1 MKSTPLDRWIPDLHK
16 PLVIAGPCSAESEEQ
31 VLTIAH
37 AVNSNPAVK
46 IFRAGIWK
54 PRTRPNNFEGVGEVG
69 LSWMKKVKSETSL
82 LTSIEVANARHI
94 ELALKY
100 DIDILWIG
108 ARTTASPFAVQEIAE
123 ALQGTNIPVMVKN
136 PVNAELPLWIGA
148 LERINKSGTN
158 KLIAIHRGFTGVGNS
173 IYRNLPMWEQ
183 PMELKRLLPEL
194 PIICDPSHIAG
205 DSNLIESLSQKAID
219 LDLDG
224 LMIETHQDPPN
235 AISDAK
241 QQVTP
246 KHLDEILNNLTN
258 KTEYSLSGN
267 FENNI
272 EILRAQIDRFDN
284 ELIGLLKNRM
294 QVVEQIGKEK
304 EKNNITALQIH
315 RLAQIMEERTKKAEA
330 LGISKEY
337 ITEIFKLIHSESLK
351 LQTRL
356 QKK

>member
-1 MKSTPLDRWIPDLHK
+1 MKSTPLDRWIPNLHK
-16 PLVIAGPCSAESEEQ
+16 PLIIAGPCSAESEEQ
-31 VLTIAH
+31 ILTIAH
-37 AVNSNPAVK
+37 AVNTNPAVK

-54 PRTRPNNFEGVGEVG
+54 PRTRPNNFEGVGEAG
-69 LSWMKKVKSETSL
+69 LSWMQKVKSETSL
-82 LTSIEVANARHI
+82 LTSIEVANAKHV

-100 DIDILWIG
+100 NIDILWIG
-108 ARTTASPFAVQEIAE
+108 ARTTASPFAVQEVAE
-123 ALQGTNIPVMVKN
+123 ALEGTNIPVMVKN

-183 PMELKRLLPEL
+183 PMELKRLFPEL

-205 DSNLIESLSQKAID
+205 KSDLIENLSQKAID

-272 EILRAQIDRFDN
+272 EILRAQIDRLDN

-304 EKNNITALQIH
+304 VKNNITALQIH
-315 RLAQIMEERTKKAEA
+315 RLAQIMEERTKKADA
-330 LGISKEY
+330 LGISSEY

-351 LQTRL
+351 LQTSL